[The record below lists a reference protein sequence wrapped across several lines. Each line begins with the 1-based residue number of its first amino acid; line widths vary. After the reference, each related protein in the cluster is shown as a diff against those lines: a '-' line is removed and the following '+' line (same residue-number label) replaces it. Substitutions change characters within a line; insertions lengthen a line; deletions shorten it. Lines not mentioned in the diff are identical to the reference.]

1 VILEYEAG
9 REKELIEKLQDVQYQ
24 PNDSTEEMDVDGT
37 DTRNEP
43 NDIYVAISETLAKG
57 AAVPTQQEIER
68 ILVQRRRQQVSV
80 EWLCIYSSARSANCS
95 TSCSTDMFRR
105 I

>member
-1 VILEYEAG
+1 VILEYEAD
-9 REKELIEKLQDVQYQ
+9 REKDLIEKLQDVQYQ
-24 PNDSTEEMDVDGT
+24 PNDSTEQMDVDGT

-43 NDIYVAISETLAKG
+43 NDVAISETLAKG
-57 AAVPTQQEIER
+57 AAVPTQQEIEQ

-80 EWLCIYSSARSANCS
+80 EWLCIYSSARSANCF